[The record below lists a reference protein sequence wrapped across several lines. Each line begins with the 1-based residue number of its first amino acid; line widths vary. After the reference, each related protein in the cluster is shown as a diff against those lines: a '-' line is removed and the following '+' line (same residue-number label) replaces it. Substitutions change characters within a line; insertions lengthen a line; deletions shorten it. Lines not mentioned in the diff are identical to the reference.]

1 MFTRLEMNRHR
12 NLVFALPDSP
22 QGGSD
27 KNAADTSGE
36 TGQPSQ
42 PSESKEDA
50 TKAEETA
57 AGSDSE
63 TAQAPEAD
71 EPEDDA
77 NEPREQATE
86 TTPEQ
91 AVDYQAL
98 QDKNSALA
106 EEVEQL
112 KAQIA
117 RFETEHQCAAWR
129 AEISKETG
137 VPAEA
142 LRGGTREEIEAHA
155 KVLAELL
162 KPRPVVRGAGSQPE
176 SPRRSVEL
184 ETANRLLG
192 TNN

>member
-1 MFTRLEMNRHR
+1 MRTLMNRR
-12 NLVFALPDSP
+12 RSLVFALPDSP
-22 QGGSD
+22 PGGD
-27 KNAADTSGE
+27 KDAADT
-36 TGQPSQ
+36 TGDNGQSTQ
-42 PSESKEDA
+42 ADA
-50 TKAEETA
+50 STDAATAVDAA
-57 AGSDSE
+57 AGSDNE

-91 AVDYQAL
+91 SVDYQAL

-192 TNN
+192 INN